1 MQQPILLHTN
11 RATDP
16 RTRRLVLWALRRIC
30 HRVHKR
36 VIAPLAS
43 AWMHTAFS
51 RDERQMSQSDTG
63 PHPRRAPGKCIFGR
77 VRDLIHCGY
86 AVRAGPA
93 DSALE
98 ARKSRSARSAEVCI
112 ETPADTQRV
121 YGLFVAACTA
131 GRATSG
137 ISPHI
142 VRRHGHRSQPSRI
155 TFGLESLVTSPAPP
169 PMPGLPILSE
179 TTVRRSV

>member
-1 MQQPILLHTN
+1 VQQPILLHTN
-11 RATDP
+11 RDTDP
-16 RTRRLVLWALRRIC
+16 RTRRLVLWALRRTR

-36 VIAPLAS
+36 VIAPLAA

-51 RDERQMSQSDTG
+51 SDERQMSQSDTG

-98 ARKSRSARSAEVCI
+98 ARKSRSAEVCI

-155 TFGLESLVTSPAPP
+155 TFGLESLVTSPPTP
-169 PMPGLPILSE
+169 PMPVWPSLSE
-179 TTVRRSV
+179 TTVRRWV